1 MIGLGIVAAV
11 LGLRMQLAAAPSS
24 TTTSTT
30 AVAAAMT
37 TTAPTTST
45 TTTTTISIS
54 STTTTTTTPVETVSG
69 FVDLYTSALESDDVD
84 FLLSRL
90 HPVVIDAYGPEL
102 CRAWIEREI
111 VELESYEL
119 IGEVTGP
126 TTTRVSIPEGSTDI
140 ADAYSARVSFV
151 FQGSTFE
158 ADAGFALVDTEIHWL
173 GVCR

>member
-1 MIGLGIVAAV
+1 MIGIGIVATV
-11 LGLRMQLAAAPSS
+11 LGLRMQLSAAPSS

-30 AVAAAMT
+30 TFTAAMT
-37 TTAPTTST
+37 TTAQTTITTTST
-45 TTTTTISIS
+45 TSSSS
-54 STTTTTTTPVETVSG
+54 STTTTTPAETVAG
-69 FVDLYTSALESDDVD
+69 FVDLYTSALASDDVD

-102 CRAWIEREI
+102 CRTWIESEI

-140 ADAYSARVSFV
+140 ADAYSARISFV
-151 FQGSTFE
+151 FQGSKFE
-158 ADAGFALVDTEIHWL
+158 ADAGFALVGTEIHWL